1 MRLVRC
7 VGRAPLDPVRYVT
20 SKHPTKT
27 KVLTVMKRP
36 AAVHVIIHPHQVVG
50 ESVINLTK
58 TCDEVFGEWVINV
71 TKICDKK
78 I

>member
-7 VGRAPLDPVRYVT
+7 VGRAHLDPVRYVT

-50 ESVINLTK
+50 E
-58 TCDEVFGEWVINV
+58 
-71 TKICDKK
+71 
-78 I
+78 

>member
-27 KVLTVMKRP
+27 KAMKRP
-36 AAVHVIIHPHQVVG
+36 AAMHVIIHPHQVVG

-58 TCDEVFGEWVINV
+58 TCVEAFDEWVINV

-78 I
+78 T